1 MSPLRKLASSMALP
15 NCRPCQANTLAG
27 NKFGASSILAA
38 PSRLQQSI
46 PLDVA

>member
-15 NCRPCQANTLAG
+15 NCRPCQDTLAG
-27 NKFGASSILAA
+27 NKLGASSILAA